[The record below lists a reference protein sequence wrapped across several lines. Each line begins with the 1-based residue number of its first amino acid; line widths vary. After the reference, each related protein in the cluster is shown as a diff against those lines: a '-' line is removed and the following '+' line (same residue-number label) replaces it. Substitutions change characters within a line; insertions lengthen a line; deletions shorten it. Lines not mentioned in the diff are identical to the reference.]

1 MLGARAVA
9 LATTAVLALAAA
21 GCGGGGNSSSSG
33 SGSSGQATQTQT
45 QTQSQSTQSQSTGS
59 GGTATA
65 SAGGKAVFTQNCKGC
80 HTLAAAN
87 ASGQVGPNLD
97 ELQPDKATVQRQVI
111 NGGGPMPSFKDKL
124 SQQQIQAVSQYV
136 SSVAGK

>member
-21 GCGGGGNSSSSG
+21 GCGGSDNSSSSG
-33 SGSSGQATQTQT
+33 SGSSGQSTQT
-45 QTQSQSTQSQSTGS
+45 QTQSQSTQSQSAGS
-59 GGTATA
+59 GATA
-65 SAGGKAVFTQNCKGC
+65 SAGGKAIFTQNCKGC
-80 HTLAAAN
+80 HTLSDAN
-87 ASGQVGPNLD
+87 ATGQVGPNLD

-111 NGGGPMPSFKDKL
+111 NGGGPMPAFKGKL